1 MQSLTT
7 APRFRHLE
15 TIASRRRE
23 YLISIKIDRVLLHMF
38 IHVYYIYCANRVS
51 LHTFLTRR
59 NRTKGSFLFYSSL
72 NTFFVELLLLAEPFR
87 PTCSL
92 IKRFYPRESRGEGN
106 ENYPFPSRLRRAK
119 RWTTSD
125 EWSRLSSDRY
135 CVLFF
140 YTFSSFSFFFAR
152 FLRHPRKD
160 RSRWLCA
167 LTSLFFFSSPR
178 GKNYARRLFV
188 TFPSRRNVQRLPAT
202 RKKQRV

>member
-7 APRFRHLE
+7 APPFRRLE

-140 YTFSSFSFFFAR
+140 YTFSSFSFFFR
-152 FLRHPRKD
+152 PFPSSSSK
-160 RSRWLCA
+160 RSFPLIMRVNLFV
-167 LTSLFFFSSPR
+167 FFFVATGEKLRPQ
-178 GKNYARRLFV
+178 V
-188 TFPSRRNVQRLPAT
+188 VRNVSVTTERLPAT